1 MEIKI
6 IILYTE
12 NKQEYHNT
20 QQLDLMLQPWKLQIQ
35 NVDNTV
41 DELK

>member
-12 NKQEYHNT
+12 NKQEYNNT

>member
-12 NKQEYHNT
+12 NKQEYNNT
-20 QQLDLMLQPWKLQIQ
+20 QQLDLMLHPWKLQIQ

-41 DELK
+41 DELQ